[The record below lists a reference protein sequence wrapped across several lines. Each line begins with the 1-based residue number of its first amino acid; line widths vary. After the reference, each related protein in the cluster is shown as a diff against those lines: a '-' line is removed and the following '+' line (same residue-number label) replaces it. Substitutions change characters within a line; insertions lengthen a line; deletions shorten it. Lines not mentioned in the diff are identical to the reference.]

1 MKIIA
6 GLGNPGPEYVFSRH
20 NAGWLV
26 VDHLVNRYSCGSPR
40 MQFSSMAWTHFRN
53 GEKLLL
59 LKPLTYM
66 NLSGRAVREA
76 ADYFSLSWEDDVL
89 VVYDDVP
96 FPTGSSGCGR
106 KAPREA
112 TRECCPSSGRRE
124 PWRSAGCGSAW
135 EQPPERIWCPGSR
148 SLLGKRA
155 LGTARP
161 ARPAADAVE
170 LWCTEGADKAMN
182 TINATV

>member
-6 GLGNPGPEYVFSRH
+6 GLGNPGPEYVLFKAQRGM
-20 NAGWLV
+20 ARG
-26 VDHLVNRYSCGSPR
+26 GSPCEPVFLR
-40 MQFSSMAWTHFRN
+40 FPEDAVLVHGLDPFPER
-53 GEKLLL
+53 GKLLL

-76 ADYFSLSWEDDVL
+76 ADYFSPPGKTTFWWCTTTW
-89 VVYDDVP
+89 P

-112 TRECCPSSGRRE
+112 TRECCPSSGGGNPGGLQAAGRRGSSPGE
-124 PWRSAGCGSAW
+124 NMVSWVLGAFSGNERS
-135 EQPPERIWCPGSR
+135 ELPG
-148 SLLGKRA
+148 LLDR
-155 LGTARP
+155 
-161 ARPAADAVE
+161 AADAVE